1 MAALL
6 PSYKRVEG
14 QYNLQGYL
22 YKTEKL
28 LSICPHC
35 NADLSEIPYNRFH
48 CIGCGTEIDREGKFR
63 KMEIEFFEL
72 NGDWLTHE
80 ITME

>member
-1 MAALL
+1 MALL

-28 LSICPHC
+28 LLICPHC
-35 NADLSEIPYNRFH
+35 NADLSEIALNRFY
-48 CIGCGTEIDREGKFR
+48 CIGCGTEIDRGGYIKNIYTTRADNAVFV
-63 KMEIEFFEL
+63 
-72 NGDWLTHE
+72 
-80 ITME
+80 